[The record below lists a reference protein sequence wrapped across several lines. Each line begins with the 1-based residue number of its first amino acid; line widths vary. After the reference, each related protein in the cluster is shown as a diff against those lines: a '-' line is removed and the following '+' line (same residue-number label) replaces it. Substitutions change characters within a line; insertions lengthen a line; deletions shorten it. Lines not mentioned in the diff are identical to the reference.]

1 MRRGNAHK
9 ELRRQQAEERAAERA
24 QRSPQ
29 QQIDLLDAKFGPG
42 KGATRERARLARV
55 LEHASKETSK
65 KSTSSSDKP
74 KTRAS
79 RRAARNKRKSEQ
91 NN

>member
-1 MRRGNAHK
+1 MKRGNAHK

-42 KGATRERARLARV
+42 EGATRERARLATMLQSV
-55 LEHASKETSK
+55 SKDPSK
-65 KSTSSSDKP
+65 KSNSSDKP

>member
-9 ELRRQQAEERAAERA
+9 ELRRKQAEERAAERA
-24 QRSPQ
+24 QRTPQ
-29 QQIDLLDAKFGPG
+29 QQLDLLDAKLGPG
-42 KGATRERARLARV
+42 KGATRERARLATMV
-55 LEHASKETSK
+55 QSASKELSK
-65 KSTSSSDKP
+65 KSDSSDKP

-79 RRAARNKRKSEQ
+79 RRAARNKRKAEQ